1 MYNNEVGPQRWNE
14 ILTLSR
20 LSAFSGF
27 ESFVPV
33 NLEEFKAIYDSVE
46 AEKESL
52 PEPWESKL
60 TPMQRLCHA
69 ATFLEMWSL
78 ACRHGIWENL
88 RCSSIAV
95 ARALP
100 YARMSLVQDLV
111 TVRCGWREAL
121 RHRGVAVLE
130 GVLPQVEL
138 KATLEDIWSW
148 LEGVGS
154 GGAKLLQ
161 TELSFRSEIW
171 QICLVGPWN
180 AHVFADRTD
189 REPATAWINPS
200 KHFCRLGFQIRFIH
214 LDNGRQSMAEGQ
226 HVHWYRLCARCWAV
240 SRSMEGPRACCCAG
254 GLCVLLGRGALQ
266 AADVHGCPA
275 ACAKALHADQ
285 NVYRRP
291 ELQAIQGLLT
301 ITAADPQQTGGFV
314 CVPGSHLPEAQ
325 QELCDLLGGPRLR
338 KRGDFLA
345 LPEGAALGTGALGVS
360 LRPGDL
366 LLWDAR
372 LLHGSEPAP
381 GVEAEGQEAA
391 QPTPPEL
398 LRVAVP
404 VCMVPRSFAE
414 DEEQLA
420 AWRQKAVAQGITTKH
435 WPHRQ
440 RAFCLWELR
449 AAKAAR
455 ASFIR
460 SFRIDCLK
468 NAVIEFISKEIGSKF
483 VDPPT
488 FDIAKS
494 YADSVSTTPLI
505 FILSPG
511 TDPVADVIRFAEQ
524 LGMSKKFE
532 PISLGQGQGPK
543 AQRMIDSARQSGG
556 WVLLSNCHLMQSW
569 MSTLEAIAAVLHF
582 QAFDSTSGRWPDL
595 RWPTGGA
602 ARSGQQSELCGCR
615 ASLIWSRLCL
625 VLETMSNNFRLW
637 LTSMPAKT
645 FPVQVLQNGIKM
657 TNEPPS
663 GLRANLLRSYSSVTD
678 RLFEESDK
686 PGVFKTLLFGFCFF
700 HAVVQDRRK
709 FGPIGW
715 NIPYGFTP
723 EDLAVCRQQLMLFVN
738 KYKDVPYKVLNFLGA
753 QINYG
758 GRVTDDKDKLLIST
772 ILATY
777 ICPEAVNG
785 MDQYKYSASGLYYA
799 PPSETVEDFIEYIR
813 SLPLYPM
820 PEAFGLHDNCNITC
834 AQDEAFKLLVGMQSM
849 VSAGGGGGDGKSADD
864 VMDATAASIQDKL
877 PKPFPLDVCEQKFP
891 TRYEESM
898 NTVVK
903 QECLRYNKLLTT
915 MDSSLKAFRKAIK
928 GLIVMTAELEEVGK
942 QLFINEVPEM
952 WSKKGP
958 LSLKPLSSWFP
969 DILARVAFFQNWND
983 LGRTPPV
990 HWISGI
996 FFPQAFF
1003 TGAMQN
1009 YARKHGEE
1017 IDLLSF
1023 SQKVMDN
1030 IVNPKR
1036 ELIVAPEDG
1045 VYIYG
1050 LFMEGARWDNDTH
1063 MVQESQPKV
1072 LFTELPSLWF
1082 LPVKDRKPNAKDYR
1096 CPTYKV
1102 LSRKGTLLTTGHST
1116 NFVLYLEL
1124 PTDQAVSKWIK
1135 AGVAS
1140 FLALK
1145 H

>member
-1 MYNNEVGPQRWNE
+1 MKGDNRVDDAELRYLLVGPTSDMLEKGPMIPAEWVGPQRWNE
-14 ILTLSR
+14 ILTLCR
-20 LSAFSGF
+20 LPAFRGF
-27 ESFVPV
+27 ETAIVS
-33 NLEEFKAIYDSVE
+33 NLEDFKQIYDSVE

-52 PEPWESKL
+52 PDPWDKKL
-60 TPMQRLCHA
+60 SPLQRLC
-69 ATFLEMWSL
+69 
-78 ACRHGIWENL
+78 
-88 RCSSIAV
+88 
-95 ARALP
+95 
-100 YARMSLVQDLV
+100 
-111 TVRCGWREAL
+111 
-121 RHRGVAVLE
+121 
-130 GVLPQVEL
+130 
-138 KATLEDIWSW
+138 
-148 LEGVGS
+148 
-154 GGAKLLQ
+154 
-161 TELSFRSEIW
+161 
-171 QICLVGPWN
+171 
-180 AHVFADRTD
+180 
-189 REPATAWINPS
+189 
-200 KHFCRLGFQIRFIH
+200 
-214 LDNGRQSMAEGQ
+214 
-226 HVHWYRLCARCWAV
+226 
-240 SRSMEGPRACCCAG
+240 
-254 GLCVLLGRGALQ
+254 
-266 AADVHGCPA
+266 
-275 ACAKALHADQ
+275 
-285 NVYRRP
+285 
-291 ELQAIQGLLT
+291 
-301 ITAADPQQTGGFV
+301 FV
-314 CVPGSHLPEAQ
+314 
-325 QELCDLLGGPRLR
+325 
-338 KRGDFLA
+338 
-345 LPEGAALGTGALGVS
+345 
-360 LRPGDL
+360 
-366 LLWDAR
+366 
-372 LLHGSEPAP
+372 
-381 GVEAEGQEAA
+381 
-391 QPTPPEL
+391 
-398 LRVAVP
+398 
-404 VCMVPRSFAE
+404 
-414 DEEQLA
+414 
-420 AWRQKAVAQGITTKH
+420 
-435 WPHRQ
+435 
-440 RAFCLWELR
+440 
-449 AAKAAR
+449 
-455 ASFIR
+455 R

-468 NAVIEFISKEIGSKF
+468 AAIIDFITQEIGGKF

-494 YADSVSTTPLI
+494 YADSVNTTPLI

-511 TDPVADVIRFAEQ
+511 TDPVSDVIRFAEQ
-524 LGMSKKFE
+524 VGMAKKFE

-543 AQRMIDSARQSGG
+543 AQSMIDRARQSGG

-569 MSTLEAIAAVLHF
+569 MQTLEAIVEQL
-582 QAFDSTSGRWPDL
+582 DP
-595 RWPTGGA
+595 
-602 ARSGQQSELCGCR
+602 
-615 ASLIWSRLCL
+615 
-625 VLETMSNNFRLW
+625 ETMSNNFRLW
-637 LTSMPAKT
+637 LTSMPAKS
-645 FPVQVLQNGIKM
+645 FPVQVLQNGVKM

-663 GLRANLLRSYSSVTD
+663 GLRANLLRSYTTVSD
-678 RLFEESDK
+678 RLFDESNK
-686 PGVFKTLLFGFCFF
+686 PSVFKTLLFGFCFF

-772 ILATY
+772 ILGTF
-777 ICPEAVNG
+777 ICPEAVNQK
-785 MDQYKYSASGLYYA
+785 DHYKYSSSGVYFA
-799 PPSETVEDFIEYIR
+799 PNAENVEDFVEYIK

-834 AQDEAFKLLVGMQSM
+834 AQEEAFKLLLGMQSM
-849 VSAGGGGGDGKSADD
+849 VSAGGSGGDGKSADD

-877 PKPFPLDVCEQKFP
+877 PKPFALDVCEQKFP

-915 MDSSLKAFRKAIK
+915 MESSLKAFRKAIK
-928 GLIVMTAELEEVGK
+928 GLIVMTAELEELGK
-942 QLFINEVPEM
+942 SIFVNEVPEM

-969 DILARVAFFQNWND
+969 DIIARVAFFQNWND
-983 LGRTPPV
+983 LGKTPPV

-1030 IVNPKR
+1030 VTNPKK
-1036 ELIVAPEDG
+1036 ELTLPPEDG

-1050 LFMEGARWDNDTH
+1050 LFIEGARWDSDTH

-1072 LFTELPSLWF
+1072 LFTDLPPLWF
-1082 LPVKDRKPNAKDYR
+1082 LPVKDRKPNPTDYR